1 MCAADF
7 RTACKKAGLALIV
20 IFAARCVADAVTA
33 LIGALMADCD
43 AQITSSVQALA
54 NILILYVL
62 AIAVTSKLLGYH
74 FDGSL
79 YKKPKRLGKAISWF
93 VPMYGAGQAA
103 NIAVM
108 AISFFIVQNRSAV
121 EDTLTPIVSS
131 GTGRGA
137 WYLAFL
143 FIQMAVLAPVFE
155 EYWFR
160 GVIQSSLAPYGN
172 GFAILVSS
180 LCFGMAHGNIHQ
192 FCYTVIVGICLGYVR
207 YATGSLVPTM
217 IMHAIFNSI
226 AGIAIVAVSSE
237 TFISAFTHI
246 QQGEG
251 LTGVYD
257 SADDLPCCYTDN
269 SCSRHSGGDRKAKE
283 QSPLPTGKQ
292 LSRTY
297 QKAETHRCCKRTF
310 VYCGIYFVHGVYN
323 SYDDY
328 LTKGLC

>member
-43 AQITSSVQALA
+43 AQINSSVQALA

-251 LTGVYD
+251 LTG
-257 SADDLPCCYTDN
+257 
-269 SCSRHSGGDRKAKE
+269 GE
-283 QSPLPTGKQ
+283 QAFMTALMIYLAVILTIAVVGIAAAIGK
-292 LSRTY
+292 LKNNRLY
-297 QKAETHRCCKRTF
+297 RPVNNYPA
-310 VYCGIYFVHGVYN
+310 
-323 SYDDY
+323 
-328 LTKGLC
+328 LTKKQKLIAVVKEPLFIAGFILCTAYIIAMMII

>member
-251 LTGVYD
+251 LTGGEQAFMTALMIYLAVILTTAVVGIAAAIGKLKNNRLYRPVNNYP
-257 SADDLPCCYTDN
+257 ALT
-269 SCSRHSGGDRKAKE
+269 KKQKLIAVAKE
-283 QSPLPTGKQ
+283 PLFIAG
-292 LSRTY
+292 
-297 QKAETHRCCKRTF
+297 F
-310 VYCGIYFVHGVYN
+310 I
-323 SYDDY
+323 
-328 LTKGLC
+328 LCTAYIIAMMII

>member
-121 EDTLTPIVSS
+121 EDTLIPIVSS

-251 LTGVYD
+251 LTGGEQAFMTALMIYLAVILTTAVVGIAAAIGKLKNNRLYRPVNNYL
-257 SADDLPCCYTDN
+257 ALT
-269 SCSRHSGGDRKAKE
+269 KKQKLIAVAKE
-283 QSPLPTGKQ
+283 PLFIAG
-292 LSRTY
+292 
-297 QKAETHRCCKRTF
+297 F
-310 VYCGIYFVHGVYN
+310 I
-323 SYDDY
+323 
-328 LTKGLC
+328 LCTAYIIAMMII

>member
-251 LTGVYD
+251 LTGGEQAFMTALMIYLAVILTTAVVGIAAAIGKLKNKRLYRPVNNYP
-257 SADDLPCCYTDN
+257 ALT
-269 SCSRHSGGDRKAKE
+269 KKQKLIAVAKE
-283 QSPLPTGKQ
+283 PLFIAG
-292 LSRTY
+292 
-297 QKAETHRCCKRTF
+297 F
-310 VYCGIYFVHGVYN
+310 I
-323 SYDDY
+323 
-328 LTKGLC
+328 LCTAYIIAMMII

>member
-251 LTGVYD
+251 LTG
-257 SADDLPCCYTDN
+257 
-269 SCSRHSGGDRKAKE
+269 GE
-283 QSPLPTGKQ
+283 QAFMTALMIYLAVILTIAVVGIAAAIGK
-292 LSRTY
+292 LKNTRLY
-297 QKAETHRCCKRTF
+297 RPVNNYPA
-310 VYCGIYFVHGVYN
+310 
-323 SYDDY
+323 
-328 LTKGLC
+328 LTKKQKLIAVVKEPLFIAGFILCTAYIIAMMII

>member
-121 EDTLTPIVSS
+121 EDTLIPIVSS

-226 AGIAIVAVSSE
+226 AGIAIVAVSSG

-251 LTGVYD
+251 LTGGEQAFMTALMIYLAVILTIAVVGIAAAIGKLKNNRLYRPVNNYP
-257 SADDLPCCYTDN
+257 ALT
-269 SCSRHSGGDRKAKE
+269 KKQKLIAVAKE
-283 QSPLPTGKQ
+283 PLFIAG
-292 LSRTY
+292 
-297 QKAETHRCCKRTF
+297 F
-310 VYCGIYFVHGVYN
+310 I
-323 SYDDY
+323 
-328 LTKGLC
+328 LCTAYIIAMMII

>member
-246 QQGEG
+246 QQGEE
-251 LTGVYD
+251 LTGGEQAFMTTLMIYLAVILTTAVVGIAAAIGKLKNNRLYRPVNNYP
-257 SADDLPCCYTDN
+257 ALT
-269 SCSRHSGGDRKAKE
+269 KKQKFTAVAKE
-283 QSPLPTGKQ
+283 PLFIVG
-292 LSRTY
+292 
-297 QKAETHRCCKRTF
+297 F
-310 VYCGIYFVHGVYN
+310 I
-323 SYDDY
+323 
-328 LTKGLC
+328 LCTAYIIAMMII

>member
-251 LTGVYD
+251 LTG
-257 SADDLPCCYTDN
+257 
-269 SCSRHSGGDRKAKE
+269 GE
-283 QSPLPTGKQ
+283 QAFMTALMIYLAVILTIAVVGIAAAIGK
-292 LSRTY
+292 LKSNRLY
-297 QKAETHRCCKRTF
+297 RPVNNYPA
-310 VYCGIYFVHGVYN
+310 
-323 SYDDY
+323 
-328 LTKGLC
+328 LTKKQKLIAVVKEPLFIAGFILCTAYIIAMMII

>member
-33 LIGALMADCD
+33 LIGALAF
-43 AQITSSVQALA
+43 
-54 NILILYVL
+54 
-62 AIAVTSKLLGYH
+62 TSKLLGYH

-246 QQGEG
+246 QQGEE
-251 LTGVYD
+251 LTGGEQAFMTTLMIYLAVILTTAVVGIAAAIGKLKNNRLYRPVNNYP
-257 SADDLPCCYTDN
+257 ALT
-269 SCSRHSGGDRKAKE
+269 KKQKFTAVAKE
-283 QSPLPTGKQ
+283 PLFIVG
-292 LSRTY
+292 
-297 QKAETHRCCKRTF
+297 F
-310 VYCGIYFVHGVYN
+310 I
-323 SYDDY
+323 
-328 LTKGLC
+328 LCTAYIIAMMII

>member
-251 LTGVYD
+251 LTGGEQAFMTALMIYLAVILTTAVVGIAAAIGKLKNNRLYRPVNNYP
-257 SADDLPCCYTDN
+257 ALT
-269 SCSRHSGGDRKAKE
+269 KKQKFIAVAKE
-283 QSPLPTGKQ
+283 PLFIAG
-292 LSRTY
+292 
-297 QKAETHRCCKRTF
+297 F
-310 VYCGIYFVHGVYN
+310 I
-323 SYDDY
+323 
-328 LTKGLC
+328 LCMAYIIAMMII

>member
-1 MCAADF
+1 MCATDF

-192 FCYTVIVGICLGYVR
+192 FCYTAIVGICLGYVR

-251 LTGVYD
+251 L
-257 SADDLPCCYTDN
+257 A
-269 SCSRHSGGDRKAKE
+269 GGEQAFMTALMIYLAVILTIAVVGIAAAIGKLKNNRLYRPVNNYPALTKKQKLIAVAKE
-283 QSPLPTGKQ
+283 PLFIAG
-292 LSRTY
+292 
-297 QKAETHRCCKRTF
+297 F
-310 VYCGIYFVHGVYN
+310 I
-323 SYDDY
+323 
-328 LTKGLC
+328 LCTAYIIAMMII

>member
-207 YATGSLVPTM
+207 YATGSIMPTM

-251 LTGVYD
+251 LTGGEQAFITALMIYLAVILTIAVVGIAAAIGKLKNNRLYRPVNNYP
-257 SADDLPCCYTDN
+257 ALT
-269 SCSRHSGGDRKAKE
+269 KKQKLIAVAKE
-283 QSPLPTGKQ
+283 PLFIAG
-292 LSRTY
+292 
-297 QKAETHRCCKRTF
+297 F
-310 VYCGIYFVHGVYN
+310 I
-323 SYDDY
+323 
-328 LTKGLC
+328 LCTAYIIAMMII

>member
-20 IFAARCVADAVTA
+20 IFAARCVADAVIA

-251 LTGVYD
+251 L
-257 SADDLPCCYTDN
+257 A
-269 SCSRHSGGDRKAKE
+269 GGEQAFMTALMIYLAVILTIAVVGIAAAIGKLKNNRLYRPVNNYPALTKKQKLIAVAKE
-283 QSPLPTGKQ
+283 PLFIAG
-292 LSRTY
+292 
-297 QKAETHRCCKRTF
+297 F
-310 VYCGIYFVHGVYN
+310 I
-323 SYDDY
+323 
-328 LTKGLC
+328 LCTAYIIAMMII

>member
-7 RTACKKAGLALIV
+7 RAACKKAGLALIV

-33 LIGALMADCD
+33 LIGVLMADCD
-43 AQITSSVQALA
+43 TQVTSSVQALA
-54 NILILYVL
+54 SILILYVL

-79 YKKPKRLGKAISWF
+79 YKKPKRLGKAVSWF
-93 VPMYGAGQAA
+93 VPMYGAGQVA

-108 AISFFIVQNRSAV
+108 AISFLIVRDSSAV
-121 EDTLTPIVSS
+121 QDTLAPIVSK
-131 GTGRGA
+131 GLGLGG

-143 FIQMAVLAPVFE
+143 FIQMAVLAPLFE

-160 GVIQSSLAPYGN
+160 GVIQTSLMPYGN

-192 FCYTVIVGICLGYVR
+192 FCYTFIVGICLGYVR

-226 AGIAIVAVSSE
+226 AGIAIVAVGSD
-237 TFISAFTHI
+237 TFISAVSHV
-246 QQGEG
+246 QQGIELSSG
-251 LTGVYD
+251 EQAFMTVLMLYLAVVLIVAVVGIAAAIGKLKNNRLYRPVNNYPALTKKQKFIAV
-257 SADDLPCCYTDN
+257 
-269 SCSRHSGGDRKAKE
+269 AKE
-283 QSPLPTGKQ
+283 PLFIAG
-292 LSRTY
+292 
-297 QKAETHRCCKRTF
+297 F
-310 VYCGIYFVHGVYN
+310 I
-323 SYDDY
+323 
-328 LTKGLC
+328 LCTAYIIAMMII

>member
-192 FCYTVIVGICLGYVR
+192 FCYTAIVGICLGYVR

-251 LTGVYD
+251 LTGGEQAFMTALMIYLAVILTIAVVGIAVAIGKLKNNRLYRPVNNYP
-257 SADDLPCCYTDN
+257 ALT
-269 SCSRHSGGDRKAKE
+269 KKQKLIAVAKE
-283 QSPLPTGKQ
+283 PLFIAG
-292 LSRTY
+292 
-297 QKAETHRCCKRTF
+297 F
-310 VYCGIYFVHGVYN
+310 I
-323 SYDDY
+323 
-328 LTKGLC
+328 LCTAYIIAMMII

>member
-62 AIAVTSKLLGYH
+62 AIAVTSKLLEYH

-79 YKKPKRLGKAISWF
+79 YKKPKRLGKAVSWF

-251 LTGVYD
+251 LTGGEQAFMTALMIYLAVILTTAVVGIAAAIGKLKNNRLYRPVNNYP
-257 SADDLPCCYTDN
+257 ALT
-269 SCSRHSGGDRKAKE
+269 KKQKFIAVAKE
-283 QSPLPTGKQ
+283 PLFIAG
-292 LSRTY
+292 
-297 QKAETHRCCKRTF
+297 F
-310 VYCGIYFVHGVYN
+310 I
-323 SYDDY
+323 
-328 LTKGLC
+328 LCTAYIIAMMII

>member
-251 LTGVYD
+251 LTGGEQAFMTALMIYLAVILTIAVVGIAAAIGKLKNNRLYRPVNNYP
-257 SADDLPCCYTDN
+257 ALT
-269 SCSRHSGGDRKAKE
+269 KKQKLIAVAKE
-283 QSPLPTGKQ
+283 PLFIAG
-292 LSRTY
+292 
-297 QKAETHRCCKRTF
+297 F
-310 VYCGIYFVHGVYN
+310 I
-323 SYDDY
+323 
-328 LTKGLC
+328 LCTAYIIAMMII

>member
-251 LTGVYD
+251 L
-257 SADDLPCCYTDN
+257 A
-269 SCSRHSGGDRKAKE
+269 GGEQAFMTALMIYLAVILTIAVVGIAAAIGKLKNNRLYRPVNNYPALTKKQKLIAVAKE
-283 QSPLPTGKQ
+283 PLFIAG
-292 LSRTY
+292 
-297 QKAETHRCCKRTF
+297 F
-310 VYCGIYFVHGVYN
+310 I
-323 SYDDY
+323 
-328 LTKGLC
+328 LCTAYIIAMMII

>member
-79 YKKPKRLGKAISWF
+79 YKKPKRLGKAVSWF

-251 LTGVYD
+251 LTGGEQAFMTALMIYLAVILTTAVVGIAAAIGKLKNNRLYRPVNNYP
-257 SADDLPCCYTDN
+257 ALT
-269 SCSRHSGGDRKAKE
+269 KKQKFTAVAKE
-283 QSPLPTGKQ
+283 PLFIVG
-292 LSRTY
+292 
-297 QKAETHRCCKRTF
+297 F
-310 VYCGIYFVHGVYN
+310 I
-323 SYDDY
+323 
-328 LTKGLC
+328 LCMAYIIAMMII

>member
-251 LTGVYD
+251 LTGGEQAFMTALMIYLAVILTTAVVGIAAAIGKLKNNRRYRPVNNYP
-257 SADDLPCCYTDN
+257 ALT
-269 SCSRHSGGDRKAKE
+269 KKQKLIAVAKE
-283 QSPLPTGKQ
+283 PLFIAG
-292 LSRTY
+292 
-297 QKAETHRCCKRTF
+297 F
-310 VYCGIYFVHGVYN
+310 I
-323 SYDDY
+323 
-328 LTKGLC
+328 LCTAYIIAMMII

>member
-108 AISFFIVQNRSAV
+108 AIFIVQNRSAV

-251 LTGVYD
+251 LTG
-257 SADDLPCCYTDN
+257 
-269 SCSRHSGGDRKAKE
+269 GE
-283 QSPLPTGKQ
+283 QAFMTALMIYLAVILTIAVVGIAAAIGK
-292 LSRTY
+292 LKNNRLY
-297 QKAETHRCCKRTF
+297 RPVNNYPA
-310 VYCGIYFVHGVYN
+310 
-323 SYDDY
+323 
-328 LTKGLC
+328 LTKKQKLIAVVKEPLFIAGFILCTAYIIAMMII

>member
-74 FDGSL
+74 FDVSL

-207 YATGSLVPTM
+207 YATGSIMPTM

-251 LTGVYD
+251 LTGGEQAFMTALMIYLAVILTIAVVGIAAAIGKLKNNRLYRPVNNYP
-257 SADDLPCCYTDN
+257 ALT
-269 SCSRHSGGDRKAKE
+269 KKQKLIAVAKE
-283 QSPLPTGKQ
+283 PLFIAG
-292 LSRTY
+292 
-297 QKAETHRCCKRTF
+297 F
-310 VYCGIYFVHGVYN
+310 I
-323 SYDDY
+323 
-328 LTKGLC
+328 LCTAYIIAMMII

>member
-62 AIAVTSKLLGYH
+62 AIAVTSKLLEYH

-79 YKKPKRLGKAISWF
+79 YKKPKRLGKAVSWF

-192 FCYTVIVGICLGYVR
+192 FCYTVIVGISLGYVR

-251 LTGVYD
+251 LTGGEQAFMTALMIYLAVILTIAVVGIAAAIGKLKNNRLYRPVNNYP
-257 SADDLPCCYTDN
+257 ALT
-269 SCSRHSGGDRKAKE
+269 KKQKFIAVAKE
-283 QSPLPTGKQ
+283 PLFIAG
-292 LSRTY
+292 
-297 QKAETHRCCKRTF
+297 F
-310 VYCGIYFVHGVYN
+310 I
-323 SYDDY
+323 
-328 LTKGLC
+328 LCMAYIIAMMII

>member
-155 EYWFR
+155 EYWVR

-251 LTGVYD
+251 LTG
-257 SADDLPCCYTDN
+257 
-269 SCSRHSGGDRKAKE
+269 GE
-283 QSPLPTGKQ
+283 QAFMTALMIYLAVILTIAVVGIAAAIGK
-292 LSRTY
+292 LKNNRLY
-297 QKAETHRCCKRTF
+297 RPVNNYPA
-310 VYCGIYFVHGVYN
+310 
-323 SYDDY
+323 
-328 LTKGLC
+328 LTKKQKLIAVVKEPLFIAGFILCTAYIIAMMII

>member
-20 IFAARCVADAVTA
+20 VFAARCVADAVTA

-251 LTGVYD
+251 LTG
-257 SADDLPCCYTDN
+257 
-269 SCSRHSGGDRKAKE
+269 GE
-283 QSPLPTGKQ
+283 QAFMTALMIYLAVILTIAVVGIAAAIGK
-292 LSRTY
+292 LKNNRLY
-297 QKAETHRCCKRTF
+297 RPVNNYPA
-310 VYCGIYFVHGVYN
+310 
-323 SYDDY
+323 
-328 LTKGLC
+328 LTKKQKLIAVVKEPLFIAGFILCTAYIIAMMII

>member
-79 YKKPKRLGKAISWF
+79 YKKPKRLGKAVSWF

-251 LTGVYD
+251 LTGGEQAFMTALMIYLAVILTTAVVGIAAAIGKLKNNRLYRPVNNYP
-257 SADDLPCCYTDN
+257 ALT
-269 SCSRHSGGDRKAKE
+269 KKQKFTAVAKE
-283 QSPLPTGKQ
+283 PLFIAG
-292 LSRTY
+292 
-297 QKAETHRCCKRTF
+297 F
-310 VYCGIYFVHGVYN
+310 I
-323 SYDDY
+323 
-328 LTKGLC
+328 LCMAYIIAMMII

>member
-62 AIAVTSKLLGYH
+62 AIAVTSKLLEYH

-192 FCYTVIVGICLGYVR
+192 FCYTFIVGICLGYVR

-251 LTGVYD
+251 LTGGEQAFMTALMIYLAVILTIAVVGIAAAIGKLKNNRLYRPVNNYP
-257 SADDLPCCYTDN
+257 ALT
-269 SCSRHSGGDRKAKE
+269 KKQKLIAVAKE
-283 QSPLPTGKQ
+283 PLFIAG
-292 LSRTY
+292 
-297 QKAETHRCCKRTF
+297 F
-310 VYCGIYFVHGVYN
+310 I
-323 SYDDY
+323 
-328 LTKGLC
+328 LCTAYIIAMMII

>member
-207 YATGSLVPTM
+207 YATGSIMPTM

-251 LTGVYD
+251 LTGGEQAFMTALMIYIAVILTIAVVGIAAAIGKLKNNRLYRPVNNYP
-257 SADDLPCCYTDN
+257 ALT
-269 SCSRHSGGDRKAKE
+269 KKQKLIAVAKE
-283 QSPLPTGKQ
+283 PLFIAG
-292 LSRTY
+292 
-297 QKAETHRCCKRTF
+297 F
-310 VYCGIYFVHGVYN
+310 I
-323 SYDDY
+323 
-328 LTKGLC
+328 LCTAYIIAMMII

>member
-62 AIAVTSKLLGYH
+62 AIAVASKLLGYH

-251 LTGVYD
+251 LTGGEQAFMTALMIYLAVILTIAVVGIAAAIGKLKNNRLYRPVNNYP
-257 SADDLPCCYTDN
+257 ALT
-269 SCSRHSGGDRKAKE
+269 KKQKLIAVAKE
-283 QSPLPTGKQ
+283 PLFIAG
-292 LSRTY
+292 
-297 QKAETHRCCKRTF
+297 F
-310 VYCGIYFVHGVYN
+310 I
-323 SYDDY
+323 
-328 LTKGLC
+328 LCTAYIIAMMII

>member
-1 MCAADF
+1 MSAADF
-7 RTACKKAGLALIV
+7 MTACKKAGLALIV

-251 LTGVYD
+251 LTGGEQAFMTALMIYLAVILTIAVVGIAAAIGKLKNNRLYRPVNNYP
-257 SADDLPCCYTDN
+257 ALT
-269 SCSRHSGGDRKAKE
+269 KKQKLIAVAKE
-283 QSPLPTGKQ
+283 PLFIAG
-292 LSRTY
+292 
-297 QKAETHRCCKRTF
+297 F
-310 VYCGIYFVHGVYN
+310 I
-323 SYDDY
+323 
-328 LTKGLC
+328 LCTAYIIAMMII

>member
-20 IFAARCVADAVTA
+20 IFAARCVANAVTA

-251 LTGVYD
+251 LTGGEQAFMTALMIYLAVILTTAVVGIAAAIGKLKNNRLYRPVNNYP
-257 SADDLPCCYTDN
+257 ALT
-269 SCSRHSGGDRKAKE
+269 KKQKLIAVAKE
-283 QSPLPTGKQ
+283 PLFIAG
-292 LSRTY
+292 
-297 QKAETHRCCKRTF
+297 F
-310 VYCGIYFVHGVYN
+310 I
-323 SYDDY
+323 
-328 LTKGLC
+328 LCTAYIIAMMII

>member
-246 QQGEG
+246 QQGEE
-251 LTGVYD
+251 LTGGEQAFMTTLMIYLAVILTTAVVGIAAAIGKLKNNRLYRPVNNYP
-257 SADDLPCCYTDN
+257 ALT
-269 SCSRHSGGDRKAKE
+269 KKQKFTAVAKE
-283 QSPLPTGKQ
+283 PLFIAG
-292 LSRTY
+292 
-297 QKAETHRCCKRTF
+297 F
-310 VYCGIYFVHGVYN
+310 I
-323 SYDDY
+323 
-328 LTKGLC
+328 LCTAYIIAMMII